1 MRVLANGDLQ
11 ASALPVPFLVSY
23 AYDVPLNSSLRLSG
37 VRDWGETYDIEAK
50 APANAIPPG
59 APERDMR
66 RLTQD
71 MIRGLLADRFSLVM
85 RVEQKTMPVYVLTVA
100 SGGPKLQKSGIAE
113 KDCVFDMSMPNSCHH
128 FISERGHPLT
138 GRAVDMDDI
147 ARYIENW
154 TDLPV
159 VNRTGLSGL
168 FSVETEGWKPMRL
181 PPPPPGVAAG
191 RGFDDLP
198 TIFTVLGTLGLE
210 LKKEEAA
217 VPVYTIERMERPAR
231 TPSQTWSPLS
241 IFFARATRSTSAS
254 LSTSSRA
261 AFRPAAVR

>member
-113 KDCVFDMSMPNSCHH
+113 KELRLRHEH
-128 FISERGHPLT
+128 AEQ
-138 GRAVDMDDI
+138 
-147 ARYIENW
+147 
-154 TDLPV
+154 
-159 VNRTGLSGL
+159 
-168 FSVETEGWKPMRL
+168 L
-181 PPPPPGVAAG
+181 PP
-191 RGFDDLP
+191 LH
-198 TIFTVLGTLGLE
+198 LGTRPPSDRQGRRHGRHRPLHRELDGSAGGEPHGAERSVLCRDRGLE
-210 LKKEEAA
+210 THAA
-217 VPVYTIERMERPAR
+217 AAASAGSRGRPGLRRSPHDLHRAGHAR
-231 TPSQTWSPLS
+231 S
-241 IFFARATRSTSAS
+241 
-254 LSTSSRA
+254 
-261 AFRPAAVR
+261 